1 MNGKTRKF
9 AVMMS
14 VLLCVGGVV
23 SCGNDVPKSSEDS
36 QGGFEVA
43 GGENESSESDETG
56 AISATTS
63 ADDLTATDGAVTTA
77 EGGNVSLVT
86 RSKEELDNLK
96 HNKPSGNF
104 TQTVKPSGGN
114 TSGGNNKPSGGNTV
128 PSGGNTV
135 PSGGNTAGGNTTPTQ
150 NGNTGVS
157 GITLSYYSADLMVGQ
172 TKGYPTVSETINEIW
187 SSSDPNVA
195 TVDNIGNITA
205 VGEGSCVIRVVS
217 ADNSSIGAEV
227 AVTVSSAEGVQVID
241 GITYV
246 SGILIANK
254 SYGLPST
261 YNPGG
266 LTGDT
271 YSAFQELVQGAANDN
286 INIFLSSGFRSYET
300 QDQIYNNYV
309 YTHGQATADT
319 FSARPGFS
327 EHQTGMAI
335 DVNEI
340 SDAFIGTPEAVWLEE
355 HCTEYGFI
363 IRYPYGKD
371 NITGYKY
378 EPWHIRYVGKEVAQ
392 AVKDAAA
399 AAGDPYL
406 TLEEYLG
413 IDSYYH

>member
-1 MNGKTRKF
+1 
-9 AVMMS
+9 
-14 VLLCVGGVV
+14 
-23 SCGNDVPKSSEDS
+23 
-36 QGGFEVA
+36 
-43 GGENESSESDETG
+43 
-56 AISATTS
+56 
-63 ADDLTATDGAVTTA
+63 
-77 EGGNVSLVT
+77 
-86 RSKEELDNLK
+86 
-96 HNKPSGNF
+96 
-104 TQTVKPSGGN
+104 
-114 TSGGNNKPSGGNTV
+114 
-128 PSGGNTV
+128 
-135 PSGGNTAGGNTTPTQ
+135 
-150 NGNTGVS
+150 
-157 GITLSYYSADLMVGQ
+157 MVGQ
-172 TKGYPTVSETINEIW
+172 TKGYPAVSETINEIW

>member
-1 MNGKTRKF
+1 MNGRSGKF
-9 AVMMS
+9 AALLTA
-14 VLLCVGGVV
+14 LLCISGAV
-23 SCGNDVPKSSEDS
+23 SCGNDVPKSSYDS

-43 GGENESSESDETG
+43 GGEKEGSDPKESRLSSR
-56 AISATTS
+56 TTS
-63 ADDLTATDGAVTTA
+63 ADDLSADPTNSAVTTA

-86 RSKEELDNLK
+86 RSKEELDSLK
-96 HNKPSGNF
+96 NKKPSGGSTNMAR
-104 TQTVKPSGGN
+104 PSGGN
-114 TSGGNNKPSGGNTV
+114 TSSGGNA
-128 PSGGNTV
+128 SGGGQ
-135 PSGGNTAGGNTTPTQ
+135 SGSTSGNTS
-150 NGNTGVS
+150 VS
-157 GITLSYYSADLMVGQ
+157 GITLSYYSADLIVGQ
-172 TKGYPTVSETINEIW
+172 TKDYPTVTETINEVW

-195 TVDNIGNITA
+195 TVDSVGNITA
-205 VGEGSCVIRVVS
+205 VGEGNCVIRVVS
-217 ADNSSIGAEV
+217 ADKNTLGAEV
-227 AVTVSSAEGVQVID
+227 AVTVSSPAGVQVID

-246 SGILIANK
+246 DGILIANK
-254 SYGLPST
+254 SYGLPAD

-266 LTGDT
+266 LTADT

-300 QDQIYNNYV
+300 QDEIYNNYV

-340 SDAFIGTPEAVWLEE
+340 SDAFIGTPEAIWLEE

-363 IRYPYGKD
+363 IRYPQGKD
-371 NITGYKY
+371 SITGYKY

-399 AAGDPYL
+399 EKGDPYL